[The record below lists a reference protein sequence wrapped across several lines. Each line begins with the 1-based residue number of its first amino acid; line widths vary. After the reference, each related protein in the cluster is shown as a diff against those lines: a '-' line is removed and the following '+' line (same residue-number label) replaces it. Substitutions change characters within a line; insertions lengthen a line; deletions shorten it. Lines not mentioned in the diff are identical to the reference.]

1 MNLVFFLVRI
11 HLGGCCIFLL
21 NIPAILTYMLGMTV
35 NDVVRILKQ
44 CIVSV
49 LV

>member
-1 MNLVFFLVRI
+1 MNLVFFLGRI
-11 HLGGCCIFLL
+11 PLGGCCIFLL
-21 NIPAILTYMLGMTV
+21 NIPAILTNMLGMTV